1 MKKSVGQILSEL
13 KDRLV
18 VIYGE
23 RLKGVYLFGSHARG
37 EADEESDVDIL
48 IVLDEVEDHSKEIVR
63 TSNIVSEF
71 SLKYGFALS
80 RVFAPEKAW
89 RENQTLFFLNVRE
102 DSVPAER
109 GDPWATGKG
118 GALAASCG
126 NSDA

>member
-80 RVFAPEKAW
+80 RVFASEKAW

-102 DSVPAER
+102 DSVPA
-109 GDPWATGKG
+109 
-118 GALAASCG
+118 
-126 NSDA
+126 